1 MNATMQFVAYQV
13 DNSLSDISVNNVAIW
28 TQSKGFPTKG
38 FPKSALPKSPNRLEP
53 LNGRHM
59 AYADS

>member
-28 TQSKGFPTKG
+28 TQSKGFP
-38 FPKSALPKSPNRLEP
+38 KSALPKSPNRLEP